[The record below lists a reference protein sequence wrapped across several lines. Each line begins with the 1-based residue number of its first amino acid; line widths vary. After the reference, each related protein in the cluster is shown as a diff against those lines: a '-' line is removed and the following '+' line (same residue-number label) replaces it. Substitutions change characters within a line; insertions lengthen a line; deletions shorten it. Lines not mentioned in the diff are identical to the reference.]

1 MRGQPAP
8 SPASCSGPCFA
19 VRQGRGFA
27 SIVCLAAELPRVR
40 RGLKDLRVAPESG
53 TPRPGR
59 WGPPACRLGFAITAY
74 GLRIGVRANELAA
87 LASVRERLPP
97 GWRPARAQLV
107 DRLYSLVVARPGGWH
122 RLWSDTAP
130 LARDR
135 TLEGILDSLE
145 SDLQLCVAE
154 RAPRRVFVHA
164 GVVGWRGRAILLPG
178 PSMSGKSR
186 LVADLV
192 RAGATYYSDEYAVL
206 DLHGRVHP
214 YARRLSIRGDRGLDR
229 SRWSAAALGG
239 RTGTRSLPV
248 GLVVV
253 SRYRA
258 GARWRPRRLSASEGA
273 LELLANTVSVRRDPP
288 RALMAIQQ
296 VVLRAPVLRVV
307 RGDARRTAG
316 ALLKTFD
323 LERAASR

>member
-8 SPASCSGPCFA
+8 APASCSGPCLA

-27 SIVCLAAELPRVR
+27 SIVCLAAELPRIG
-40 RGLKDLRVAPESG
+40 RGLKDLCVAPKPG
-53 TPRPGR
+53 TPRSGR

-74 GLRIGVRANELAA
+74 GLRIGVRANELSV
-87 LASVRERLPP
+87 LASLRDRLPP
-97 GWRPARAQLV
+97 GWRLADARIV
-107 DRLYSLVVARPGGWH
+107 DRLYSLVVPRREGWH
-122 RLWSDTAP
+122 RLWGDTAP
-130 LARDR
+130 VTRDR

-145 SDLQLCVAE
+145 SDLQLYVAE

-206 DLHGRVHP
+206 DLRGRVYP
-214 YARRLSIRGDRGLDR
+214 YARRLSLRGDRGLDR

-258 GARWRPRRLSASEGA
+258 GARWRPRRLSAAEGA

-288 RALMAIQQ
+288 RALVAIQQ
-296 VVLRAPVLRVV
+296 VVLRAPILRVV
-307 RGDARRTAG
+307 RGEARQTAD
-316 ALLKTFD
+316 ALLRSLD
-323 LERAASR
+323 LERPASP